1 MAVALA
7 TNVESKTIAELLD
20 QVRKLIKR
28 YRETAQENEE
38 LRNQN
43 LLLNR
48 EITGLREQLHQLET
62 ERDAIRMQIADLLE
76 EFNKLELE

>member
-7 TNVESKTIAELLD
+7 TNVENKTIAELLD